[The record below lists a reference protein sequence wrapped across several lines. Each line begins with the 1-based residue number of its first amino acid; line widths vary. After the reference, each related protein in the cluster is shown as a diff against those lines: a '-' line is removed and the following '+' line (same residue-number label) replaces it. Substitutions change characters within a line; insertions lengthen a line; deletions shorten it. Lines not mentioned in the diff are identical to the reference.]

1 MAGNRSTRGDGGGSR
16 SRRSSSNH
24 QQLVASRNDND
35 EDDHDDD
42 NATHSTFSFIQ
53 SIIDRRR
60 DIIPGVTPVVQA
72 RLVKEEDEGLR
83 RASKS
88 RSNDR
93 TNKRSRR
100 KTSSSSS
107 SSRPIHPLVILVI
120 VGLASNWVAT
130 RILNSLSTDVNVDV
144 VVHGEQSNGVPSS
157 IQEGYN
163 EQYEQLKLH
172 EGHEEEI
179 NIPTTINVTEVE
191 SFRFVNLRKRLLSL
205 YAQNVPETTIIASNA
220 TTDRSLH
227 PLYNAH
233 SPQYRALDWLANI
246 DKLSLRHNDPGL
258 IQRFVFCVIH
268 EYQYE

>member
-1 MAGNRSTRGDGGGSR
+1 MAGKRSTRGDSR

-24 QQLVASRNDND
+24 QQLVASQNDND

-93 TNKRSRR
+93 TNKRNRR
-100 KTSSSSS
+100 KTSSSAS
-107 SSRPIHPLVILVI
+107 SSRPIHPLILLVI

-130 RILNSLSTDVNVDV
+130 RILNSLSTDVDVDV
-144 VVHGEQSNGVPSS
+144 VVHGEQSKGVPSS
-157 IQEGYN
+157 IHEKGYS
-163 EQYEQLKLH
+163 EQYEQFMH
-172 EGHEEEI
+172 HEEEI

-191 SFRFVNLRKRLLSL
+191 SFRFFNLRKRLLSL
-205 YAQNVPETTIIASNA
+205 YAHNVPETTIIASNA
-220 TTDRSLH
+220 TMDRSLH

-268 EYQYE
+268 EYQYESHH